1 MKMFNRFGNRQK
13 EHSDQSPENRPR
25 NAPGS
30 WIQDFLVPPDF
41 EDDFNSRSA
50 RLLHSL
56 LLLAFPLTFAAG
68 VFALINSGIRSS
80 TFIILALLGIEILA
94 FLLLR
99 NRRLR
104 LAGFI
109 FVSALWFLVV
119 VPPIFLGGLES
130 PIAFLSLPV
139 VLLSGLLLG
148 EIYGAV
154 FVGLTGLAY
163 GILLLFENDN
173 LLPVNPAFQTP
184 TNYWVFLGGSLVIVA
199 MLSRLSLRSIQE
211 ELLRSHQNELDLA
224 LSNRKLE
231 TLRANLESRVEDRTR
246 DLQRRA
252 VQLQVAVEVG
262 QAVSALRDL
271 NQLLSRVTE
280 LISERFG
287 FYHAG
292 IFLLD
297 DSGEFAVLQAANSK
311 GGQQM
316 LAKGYSLKVGEVGIV
331 GYVTKQREP
340 RIALDVGMDAV
351 HFKNPFLPETRSEM
365 ALPLSVGARVL
376 GALDVQSTMPAA
388 FTEEDV
394 AVLQVLAN
402 QVAIAIEN
410 VRLLR
415 ETQAALELSRRAY
428 GELSREA
435 WLERL
440 QAQPLGF
447 HRDSH
452 GLKLTGQ
459 PGKLDT
465 GEADDKRMAV
475 PIQVRGQTIGF
486 IHARKPDRSGEW
498 SVEEAALLNTLV
510 DQLGVALDSARLYEE
525 TQERAERER
534 MIGEITGRVRETLD
548 LETVLQTAAREMRRA
563 LDLAEVEMRLGSDP
577 SMRNPMQER
586 SDEGI
591 VA

>member
-1 MKMFNRFGNRQK
+1 MFNRFGDRQD
-13 EHSDQSPENRPR
+13 ERALHDPEFLPGNVPESRIQAYLK
-25 NAPGS
+25 APA
-30 WIQDFLVPPDF
+30 F
-41 EDDFNSRSA
+41 EDDFKTRSA
-50 RLLHSL
+50 RLLNSL
-56 LLLAFPLTFAAG
+56 LLLAFPITLAVGLYSLIFNG
-68 VFALINSGIRSS
+68 VRLPVTIS
-80 TFIILALLGIEILA
+80 LALLGIQFLA
-94 FLLLR
+94 FVLLR

-109 FVSALWFLVV
+109 FIATLWLLVIVS
-119 VPPIFLGGLES
+119 PIFTGGMES
-130 PIAFLSLPV
+130 PIVFLSLPV

-148 EIYGAV
+148 ELFGAA

-163 GILLLFENDN
+163 GTLLLFENAN
-173 LLPVNPAFQTP
+173 LLPPASAYLNPTRH
-184 TNYWVFLGGSLVIVA
+184 WVFLGASLVLMA
-199 MLSRLSLRSIQE
+199 LFSRLSLGSIQE

-231 TLRANLESRVEDRTR
+231 TLRTNLETRVEDRTR

-252 VQLQVAVEVG
+252 LQLQVAVEVG
-262 QAVSALRDL
+262 QTISAMRDL
-271 NQLLSRVTE
+271 DQLLGRVTE

-297 DSGEFAVLQAANSK
+297 DSGEFAVLRAANSP
-311 GGQQM
+311 GGKQM

-331 GYVTKQREP
+331 GYVTKRREP
-340 RIALDVGMDAV
+340 RIALDVGMDAI
-351 HFKNPFLPETRSEM
+351 HFKNPFLPDTRSEM
-365 ALPLSVGARVL
+365 ALPLSVGERIL

-410 VRLLR
+410 VRLLE

-428 GELSREA
+428 GELSQEA

-440 QAQPLGF
+440 HSEPLGF
-447 HRDSH
+447 HRDAN
-452 GLKLTGQ
+452 GLTQIKQLQRLEEEEPDERRITI
-459 PGKLDT
+459 
-465 GEADDKRMAV
+465 
-475 PIQVRGQTIGF
+475 PIQVRGQTLGF
-486 IHARKPDRSGEW
+486 IHARKPERAGTW
-498 SVEEAALLNTLV
+498 SVEQTNLLTTLV
-510 DQLGVALDSARLYEE
+510 DQLGVALDTARLYEE

-534 MIGEITGRVRETLD
+534 MVGEITSHMRETLD

-563 LDLAEVEMRLGSDP
+563 LDLAEVEMRLGPDSSLKTVVLP
-577 SMRNPMQER
+577 EKT
-586 SDEGI
+586 DEGI
-591 VA
+591 AA

>member
-1 MKMFNRFGNRQK
+1 MFNHFGNRQK
-13 EHSDQSPENRPR
+13 ERFDQSPENYARITPR
-25 NAPGS
+25 S
-30 WIQDFLVPPDF
+30 WIEDFLVPPEF

-56 LLLAFPLTFAAG
+56 LLLAFPLTFSAG
-68 VFALINSGIRSS
+68 VYILITSGFRSS
-80 TFIILALLGIEILA
+80 TFVVLASLCIEILV

-109 FVSALWFLVV
+109 FVSALWFSVV

-148 EIYGAV
+148 EIYGAA

-163 GILLLFENDN
+163 GIMLLFENDN
-173 LLPVNPAFQTP
+173 LLPGNPTFLTP
-184 TNYWVFLGGSLVIVA
+184 TNYWAFLGISLVVVA
-199 MLSRLSLRSIQE
+199 MLSRLSLRSVQD
-211 ELLRSHQNELDLA
+211 ELWRSHQNELDLA

-231 TLRANLESRVEDRTR
+231 TLRANLESRVEGRTR

-331 GYVTKQREP
+331 GYVTKQGEP
-340 RIALDVGMDAV
+340 RIALDVGMDAI
-351 HFKNPFLPETRSEM
+351 HFKNPFLPDTRSEM
-365 ALPLSVGARVL
+365 ALPLSVGDRVL

-410 VRLLR
+410 VRLLG

-440 QAQPLGF
+440 QAEPLGF

-452 GLKLTGQ
+452 GLTLTGQ
-459 PGKLDT
+459 PGQLDT
-465 GEADDKRMAV
+465 NEVDDKRMAV

-486 IHARKPDRSGEW
+486 LHARKSDRSGEW

-577 SMRNPMQER
+577 SIGNPMQER
-586 SDEGI
+586 HNDGI

>member
-1 MKMFNRFGNRQK
+1 MFNRFGNRQK
-13 EHSDQSPENRPR
+13 ERSDQSPENHPG
-25 NAPGS
+25 NALGA
-30 WIQDFLVPPDF
+30 WIQDFLIPPDF
-41 EDDFNSRSA
+41 EDDSESRSA
-50 RLLHSL
+50 RLLHNL
-56 LLLAFPLTFAAG
+56 LLLAFPLTFSIG
-68 VFALINSGIRSS
+68 VYALINSGIRSS
-80 TFIILALLGIEILA
+80 TFIILALLGTEILA

-104 LAGFI
+104 WAGLI
-109 FVSALWFLVV
+109 FVSALWFLVII
-119 VPPIFLGGLES
+119 PSIFLGGLES

-148 EIYGAV
+148 ESFGAV
-154 FVGLTGLAY
+154 FVGLTGVAY
-163 GILLLFENDN
+163 GILLSFENDN
-173 LLPVNPAFQTP
+173 LLPTNSTFLTP
-184 TNYWVFLGGSLVIVA
+184 FNHWVFLGASLVIVA

-231 TLRANLESRVEDRTR
+231 TLRANLESRVEDRTH

-297 DSGEFAVLQAANSK
+297 DSGEFAVLQAANST

-340 RIALDVGMDAV
+340 RIALDVGMDAI
-351 HFKNPFLPETRSEM
+351 HFKNPFLPETHSEM
-365 ALPLSVGARVL
+365 ALPLSVGDRVL

-410 VRLLR
+410 VRLLG

-452 GLKLTGQ
+452 GLTLTDQ
-459 PGKLDT
+459 PAQLDT

-486 IHARKPDRSGEW
+486 IHARKTDRSGEW

-577 SMRNPMQER
+577 SMRNPTLER